1 MLTHRGGTRVRAGF
15 YWDRARWTLVTLPG
29 GGGVLPGGEERG
41 YLRVPVLLLLVLAP
55 VMGGLYVLFLPF
67 IGFTMVIGL
76 AAKRGLQGIGRALA
90 ALEAALAPAWR
101 PGEAYFAERRG
112 DERRGERTE
121 EPEAGKSEETPAP

>member
-1 MLTHRGGTRVRAGF
+1 MLAHRGGTRVRAGF

-29 GGGVLPGGEERG
+29 EGGVLPGGEERG
-41 YLRVPVLLLLVLAP
+41 YLKVPVPLLLLLAP

-76 AAKRGLQGIGRALA
+76 ATRRAVEGIGRALA
-90 ALEAALAPAWR
+90 ALLATLGPAWR

-112 DERRGERTE
+112 ERTE
-121 EPEAGKSEETPAP
+121 APEADESEEKPAP